1 MYSSCWL
8 SLPQDSAFMR
18 EFSNA
23 MVGNI
28 FYPLIRCDFKVV
40 GIKDSDIP
48 AADGRAITGCTS
60 INILN
65 LNFGKNIPR
74 VVPEF

>member
-1 MYSSCWL
+1 MYSSCYL
-8 SLPQDSAFMR
+8 SLPKGSAFIR
-18 EFSNA
+18 DFPNA

-48 AADGRAITGCTS
+48 AADGRAITGCTTV
-60 INILN
+60 NILN
-65 LNFGKNIPR
+65 LNFRKNIPR